1 MDPVGVEPISAGL
14 QGQLASR
21 VHASPK
27 FFVALSG
34 LEPEFPT
41 WKASELNQLFY
52 SAIFFSGQDG
62 IRIHDLLIASQTF
75 YQTELQ
81 AHNILV
87 DTYGI
92 RTHDVLRAKQT
103 FYQLN

>member
-1 MDPVGVEPISAGL
+1 MTRLELVNLLRAKQLRYQIAPQAHNILVDPVGVEPISAGL

-41 WKASELNQLFY
+41 
-52 SAIFFSGQDG
+52 
-62 IRIHDLLIASQTF
+62 
-75 YQTELQ
+75 
-81 AHNILV
+81 
-87 DTYGI
+87 
-92 RTHDVLRAKQT
+92 
-103 FYQLN
+103 